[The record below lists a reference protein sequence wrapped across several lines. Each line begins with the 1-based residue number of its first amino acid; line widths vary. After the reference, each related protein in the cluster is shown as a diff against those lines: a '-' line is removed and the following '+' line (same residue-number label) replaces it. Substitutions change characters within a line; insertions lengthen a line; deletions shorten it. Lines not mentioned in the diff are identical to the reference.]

1 MSELTCIETYCS
13 REEAELARSFLEANG
28 IDAVV
33 FTDDCGGTRPHLQL
47 SEGVRL
53 MVKQED
59 KEKAFKLF
67 EDTKGMHLDE

>member
-1 MSELTCIETYCS
+1 MSEITCIEIYCS

-33 FTDDCGGTRPHLQL
+33 FADDCGGARPHLQI

-59 KEKAFKLF
+59 KEKALQLF
-67 EDTKGMHLDE
+67 EDARQ